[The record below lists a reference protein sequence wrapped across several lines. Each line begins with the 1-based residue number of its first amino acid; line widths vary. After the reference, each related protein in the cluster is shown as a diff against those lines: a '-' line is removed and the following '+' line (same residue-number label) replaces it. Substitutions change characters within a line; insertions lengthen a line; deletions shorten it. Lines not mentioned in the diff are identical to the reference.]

1 MIAVALR
8 SMAQRKL
15 RSALTAVAILL
26 GVAMIAGTYVQTDQ
40 IRTAMND
47 ITRTANSGVD
57 AQMSPRKAFTSTF
70 GANDLIDQ
78 RTVVRASHVPGAADV
93 QGELFQTG
101 SLVVKGRT
109 VEPKFAPAIVVSAM
123 REPFDPL
130 RNVSGRLPGQRGE
143 VLVNRKLAQD
153 EHLSVGQRVGVTT
166 RTGIQHVRLVG
177 IADYGN
183 VASIGGATLIVAPMA
198 DIQAWYRVEGKV
210 SRILVSAAA
219 GVQPP
224 ELVRDLQAALPRG
237 VEIKTGKQSAADDA
251 KQANDSIGGF
261 LTPALLAFSG
271 AALLVGAFIIFNTFS
286 ISVAQRRRE
295 FALLRS
301 IGATRRQ
308 VLVAVG
314 AEALVL
320 GVVASVLGLLCGLGF
335 AQGLGALFDAAG
347 WGIPRSG
354 MQLALRTIVIGLSVG
369 IGVTLLAAL
378 FPAVRATR
386 VPPMAAMRDEA
397 LGEPPRSSRRRQ
409 AATALVGVAGLAL
422 LVEGLLGGGPASSR
436 LTAMGLGSLLV
447 FVGVA
452 LSARYVVRPLAAIV
466 GWPLQRLG
474 HATGELARDNAT
486 RNPARTAVTA
496 AALMVGLALVVF
508 VSVFAAG
515 LKDSINGSI
524 EDRAKAELVVSSD
537 TMAPLSRAAG
547 PRIDRVPA
555 VLATAPQYI
564 DEVQVNGRK
573 VNALTDQLNGIDPL
587 AMRDTYSFRWLEG
600 SDADLQRL
608 HGTNA
613 IVEEQFAKAHGVSVG
628 ERFRV
633 TGATGRSATLTAIA
647 EYRDP
652 QLMQGVM
659 VETGRFQALSSLRDP
674 FAYFVAL
681 SPGTHDVA
689 AAQREVKA
697 ALAGFPAA
705 KVRTRAQYSDYIGAA
720 LDQIVYLLYALLA
733 MSIVISMF
741 GIANSLF
748 LSIHERTREL
758 GMLRAIGATAAQVR
772 RMIRYESVIT
782 SLIGGV
788 LGTGVGILFAWLTT
802 FAVKDLGVGFSI
814 PAGQLVVFLLLA
826 VVVGVLG
833 AVAPARRAAR
843 LQILDAVHSE

>member
-15 RSALTAVAILL
+15 RSALTAVAVLL

-40 IRTAMND
+40 IRTAMSD
-47 ITRTANSGVD
+47 ITHTANSGVD
-57 AQMSPRKAFTSTF
+57 AEMTPRTAFRSTF

-78 RTVVRASHVPGAADV
+78 RVVARASHVAGAADV

-101 SLVVKGRT
+101 SLVVGGKT
-109 VEPKFAPAIVVSAM
+109 VEPKFAPAIVVSAT
-123 REPFDPL
+123 RAPFDPL

-153 EHLSVGQRVGVTT
+153 EHLTVGQRVGVTT
-166 RTGIQHVRLVG
+166 RTGIQRVRLVG

-198 DIQAWYRVEGKV
+198 DVQAWYGLQGKV
-210 SRILVSAAA
+210 SRVVASAAP
-219 GVQPP
+219 GVAPAA
-224 ELVRDLQAALPRG
+224 LVARLRRTFPRSIEIRTGEQAAA
-237 VEIKTGKQSAADDA
+237 EDA
-251 KQANDSIGGF
+251 KTASDSIGSF

-308 VLVAVG
+308 VLTAVA

-320 GVVASVLGLLCGLGF
+320 GVTASVLGLLCGLGF
-335 AQGLGALFDAAG
+335 ARGMGALFDAAG
-347 WGIPRSG
+347 WGIPRGG
-354 MQLALRTIVIGLSVG
+354 MQLAARTIVIGLSVG
-369 IGVTLLAAL
+369 IGVTLVAAL
-378 FPAVRATR
+378 VPAVRATR
-386 VPPMAAMRDEA
+386 VPPVAAMRDEA
-397 LGEPPRSSRRRQ
+397 LAEAPPSSRRRRL
-409 AATALVGVAGLAL
+409 ATALVGLTGLAL
-422 LVEGLLGGGPASSR
+422 LVQGLFGNGAASSR
-436 LTAMGLGSLLV
+436 ITAMGLGSLLV

-452 LSARYVVRPLAAIV
+452 LSARYVVRPLAAVV

-474 HATGELARDNAT
+474 HAAGELARDNAT
-486 RNPARTAVTA
+486 RNPARTAITA

-515 LKDSINGSI
+515 LKDSIDGAI
-524 EDRAKAELVVSSD
+524 ADRAKADLVVTSD
-537 TMAPLSRAAG
+537 TVAPLSRAVG
-547 PRIDRVPA
+547 PRIDRVPSI
-555 VLATAPQYI
+555 VATAPQYL
-564 DEVQVNGRK
+564 DQVQVGGRK
-573 VNALTDQLNGIDPL
+573 VNTVTDQLNGIDPL
-587 AMRDTYSFRWLEG
+587 ALRDAYRFRWLHG
-600 SDADLQRL
+600 SDADVQRVV
-608 HGTNA
+608 GTA
-613 IVEEQFAKAHGVSVG
+613 ALVEEQFAKAHGITVG
-628 ERFRV
+628 NRFRV
-633 TGATGRSATLTAIA
+633 TGPTGHSATLTAIA

-659 VETGRFQALSSLRDP
+659 VDVAQFQALSSLRDP
-674 FAYFVAL
+674 LSYFVTLAAA
-681 SPGTHDVA
+681 TDTA
-689 AAQREVKA
+689 AAQRDVKA
-697 ALAGFPAA
+697 ALTGFPAA
-705 KVRTRAQYSDYIGAA
+705 KVRTSAQYSDYIGAQ
-720 LDQIVYLLYALLA
+720 LDQLVYLLYALLA

-788 LGTGVGILFAWLTT
+788 LGTAVGILFAWLTT

-814 PAGQLVVFLLLA
+814 PAGQLAIFLLLA
-826 VVVGVLG
+826 VAVGVLG

-843 LQILDAVHSE
+843 LQILDAVRSE